1 MRKSTVCL
9 PTLVVNERAKVP
21 VRRFQRRHP
30 VLEEERERIKRD
42 LHDGVLQTLYAAGLG
57 MAAAK
62 ADMTSA
68 PPSVVGQINF
78 AASQVDHAIRE
89 IRALLQHD
97 LDPAHSE
104 DMSLDAA
111 MRTTIEGLIGTSSL
125 RCQVAIDP
133 QAAEALTQ
141 EQGTQV
147 LYILREALSNVLRH
161 AQAES
166 VTVALK
172 SNEARRITLEVQD
185 DGIGFVERPLARTHY
200 GIKNLSQR
208 STAMGGQLQI
218 ISSSDLGT
226 RLVLEFDGGVACLP
240 NL

>member
-97 LDPAHSE
+97 LDPAHPE

-111 MRTTIEGLIGTSSL
+111 MRTTIDGLIGTSSL

-133 QAAEALTQ
+133 PGSGGAH
-141 EQGTQV
+141 
-147 LYILREALSNVLRH
+147 S
-161 AQAES
+161 
-166 VTVALK
+166 K
-172 SNEARRITLEVQD
+172 ARRCCTFFEK
-185 DGIGFVERPLARTHY
+185 R
-200 GIKNLSQR
+200 SQR
-208 STAMGGQLQI
+208 TASCPSG
-218 ISSSDLGT
+218 
-226 RLVLEFDGGVACLP
+226 VLHRRAQKQ
-240 NL
+240 